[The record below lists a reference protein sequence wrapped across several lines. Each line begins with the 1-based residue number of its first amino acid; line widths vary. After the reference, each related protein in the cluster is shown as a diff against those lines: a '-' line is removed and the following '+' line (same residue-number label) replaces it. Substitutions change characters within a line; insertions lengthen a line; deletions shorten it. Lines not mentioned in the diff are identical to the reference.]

1 MTAVM
6 QSFNHHF
13 NIILLIIVL
22 KKIILW
28 IFNQLVAQEVF
39 GEISAGYTASPAKSA
54 EDTRWVPRMTP
65 LTSGSS
71 QL

>member
-6 QSFNHHF
+6 QSFNHHLKV
-13 NIILLIIVL
+13 LLIIVL

-65 LTSGSS
+65 LTSGSA

>member
-1 MTAVM
+1 MTSVM
-6 QSFNHHF
+6 QSFNHHLKV
-13 NIILLIIVL
+13 LLIIVL
-22 KKIILW
+22 KNIILW

-54 EDTRWVPRMTP
+54 EDTWWVPRMTP

>member
-1 MTAVM
+1 MTSVM
-6 QSFNHHF
+6 QSFNHHLKV
-13 NIILLIIVL
+13 LLIIVL

-54 EDTRWVPRMTP
+54 EDTRWVPRMAP

>member
-6 QSFNHHF
+6 QSFNHHLK
-13 NIILLIIVL
+13 ILLIIVL
-22 KKIILW
+22 KKIIFW

-54 EDTRWVPRMTP
+54 EDTRWVPRMA

>member
-6 QSFNHHF
+6 QSFNHHLKV
-13 NIILLIIVL
+13 LLIIVL

-39 GEISAGYTASPAKSA
+39 EEISAGYTASPAKSA

>member
-6 QSFNHHF
+6 QSFNHHLKV
-13 NIILLIIVL
+13 LLIIVL

-39 GEISAGYTASPAKSA
+39 GEISAGYTATLQSQQ
-54 EDTRWVPRMTP
+54 RTP
-65 LTSGSS
+65 GGFLE
-71 QL
+71 